1 MEEELVIETE
11 LEQKNDKSN
20 VGKDGLKLTVSRF
33 ITLSIALVS
42 AMLLSRFRTLEEYGT
57 YSQILLVT
65 NIVTSL
71 LMLGLPN
78 SINYFLARAESQEE
92 KQKFLSVFYT
102 LSTIINIVIGL
113 SFVLSINLLI
123 GFFDNPIL
131 RSFAFFLALYPWT
144 KVIMGSIEN
153 VLVVYKKTG
162 LLMIYRISNSLIVL
176 LTIIIS
182 YYLTL
187 SFYLYMILFLSIEV
201 IFSLAVYLI
210 VRKISG
216 KLIFSL
222 DKELLKKILAFSIP
236 IGLASAVGTL
246 NIELDKLI
254 VSWYFNIEELAI
266 YANAGKELPFTI
278 IAASITAVLL
288 PQLTRYYKAGSV
300 DKALEKWRVATTLS
314 YILISLIVAGV
325 FVYAPD
331 VLVLLYSEKYLPGL
345 TVFRIYT
352 LLLLLR
358 VTYFGIMLNATGK
371 TKFIFYSSLLALA
384 LNVILNF
391 AFYHLFGFIGPAI
404 ATISA
409 QFVINFAQLLMTSYY
424 LKKPLKDL
432 FPFKPVIII
441 TLVISAF
448 GVFFYYLKIWLPL
461 DAYLGSLGESLVLGA
476 VWSALFLGVMW
487 KQIVRLWKQ
496 INE

>member
-216 KLIFSL
+216 KLSFSL
-222 DKELLKKILAFSIP
+222 DKELLKKILVFSIP

-331 VLVLLYSEKYLPGL
+331 VLVLLYSEKYLPG
-345 TVFRIYT
+345 
-352 LLLLLR
+352 
-358 VTYFGIMLNATGK
+358 
-371 TKFIFYSSLLALA
+371 
-384 LNVILNF
+384 
-391 AFYHLFGFIGPAI
+391 
-404 ATISA
+404 
-409 QFVINFAQLLMTSYY
+409 
-424 LKKPLKDL
+424 
-432 FPFKPVIII
+432 
-441 TLVISAF
+441 
-448 GVFFYYLKIWLPL
+448 
-461 DAYLGSLGESLVLGA
+461 
-476 VWSALFLGVMW
+476 
-487 KQIVRLWKQ
+487 
-496 INE
+496 